1 MSARKL
7 IFLSAVFS
15 FFAAVLPAQTSYWVD
30 ANKGSDTNPGTYA
43 KPFKSITKGVA
54 TLSKG
59 DTLFI
64 LPGVYS
70 KTKTGEVF
78 PIRIGG
84 GSVDQTKVRII
95 ALYGP
100 AVTILDGEGKV
111 GSYMVRFYNLG
122 AGSKLWGLQI
132 ANSLSTP
139 GWWDIA
145 VRLGSPSGGSFATH
159 DVEVAGCI
167 FNKVNRGVV
176 IWSKS
181 GGNNLVHDNL
191 FINTMNDA
199 INHFGD
205 PSEKPSSIF
214 NNTIINAKTLA
225 VLEDGAT
232 TQGLLAN
239 NIAFGSPDRGIV
251 IDTTATKLLVENN
264 DSYGNKRNYVTK
276 VSLSKSNLSIDPL
289 FVDPSKGDFHL
300 KTGSPLIGKG
310 WMGDLSLF
318 RTPDLF
324 GGARVFD
331 FNGDGKAL
339 VDIGCHEVSDVLT
352 WQTGNWAPSGTVTVH
367 HKGPVAYMAIDFFG
381 LEAPGLT
388 LPGLGT
394 FLLDPS
400 FLLPVTFT
408 ESPTG
413 TYKITFPNDPYLS
426 GGIRVFLQSVYV
438 SPKFVSKP
446 SNIDLGIF

>member
-1 MSARKL
+1 MFAHRR
-7 IFLSAVFS
+7 IFLPAAF
-15 FFAAVLPAQTSYWVD
+15 FLFAAALPAQMTYWVD
-30 ANKGSDTNPGTYA
+30 AARGSDTNPGTYA
-43 KPFKSITKGVA
+43 KPFKSISKGVA

-70 KTKTGEVF
+70 TSKTGEKF
-78 PIRIGG
+78 PIKIGG
-84 GSVDQTKVRII
+84 GSVDQTKVKIV

-100 AVTILDGEGKV
+100 QVTILDGEGKV
-111 GSYMVRFYNLG
+111 GGYMVRFYNLG

-132 ANSLSTP
+132 ANSLSNP

-145 VRLGSPSGGSFATH
+145 VRLGSPSGGNYATH

-205 PSEKPSSIF
+205 ATEAPSSIY

-225 VLEDGAT
+225 ILEDGAT
-232 TQGLLAN
+232 TKGRLVN
-239 NIAFGSPDRGIV
+239 NIAYGSPDRGIV
-251 IDTTATKLLVENN
+251 IDTTASKLLVENN
-264 DSYGNKRNYVTK
+264 DSFGNKTNYVTK
-276 VSLSKSNLSIDPL
+276 VSLSKSNISVDPL
-289 FVDPSKGDFHL
+289 FADTAKGDFRL
-300 KTGSPLIGKG
+300 KATSPLIGKG

-318 RTPDLF
+318 KTPDLF

-331 FNGDGKAL
+331 FNGDGNAL

-352 WQTGNWAPSGTVTVH
+352 WQTGTWAPAGTVTIH
-367 HKGPVAYMAIDFFG
+367 HKGPAAYMAIDFFG
-381 LEAPGLT
+381 LDVPGLT

-394 FLLDPS
+394 FLLAPGA
-400 FLLPVTFT
+400 LLPVSFT
-408 ESPTG
+408 GSPTG
-413 TYKITFPNDPYLS
+413 TYKITFPNDPYLT

-438 SPKFVSKP
+438 NTKFVSKP
-446 SNIDLGIF
+446 SNIDMGIF